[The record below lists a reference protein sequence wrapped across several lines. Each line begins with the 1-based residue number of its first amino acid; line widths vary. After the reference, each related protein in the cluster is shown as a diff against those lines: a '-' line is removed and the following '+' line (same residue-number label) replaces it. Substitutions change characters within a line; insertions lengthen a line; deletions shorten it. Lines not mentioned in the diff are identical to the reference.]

1 MLLTYFKKTEHFF
14 HTNCPQYVGSGIFL
28 DRLTDCVQYIINT
41 IVN

>member
-14 HTNCPQYVGSGIFL
+14 HTNCPQYVGSG
-28 DRLTDCVQYIINT
+28 TDCVQYIINT